1 MKVEELLDKMTDF
14 LKTEV
19 KTETVV
25 GAPFQLGEF
34 NCVPI
39 IQFGMGLGFGGG
51 DGNAPKDGASGSGAG
66 GGAGMG
72 VRPIGFLVSRGDQI
86 SFLGMKESKGMA
98 ALFEKVPDLMEKMF
112 NSKKKEEGKKK

>member
-1 MKVEELLDKMTDF
+1 MKVEELLEKITEF

-25 GAPFQLGEF
+25 GEPFQLGEF

-39 IQFGMGLGFGGG
+39 IQVGLGLGFGGG
-51 DGNAPKDGASGSGAG
+51 DGTAQKEGASGSGAG
-66 GGAGMG
+66 GGAGIG
-72 VRPIGFLVSRGDQI
+72 VKPIGFLVARGDQI
-86 SFLGMKESKGMA
+86 SFLGMKESKGVS

-112 NSKKKEEGKKK
+112 NKAEKEGKKS